1 MLSLFLYRFLFP
13 FLFLFQFHFLFLFLF
28 PFLFRIPDSG
38 FPLFQTPYPRFI
50 TATFEN
56 LYVVAY
62 EMLNLLYILSSL
74 F

>member
-1 MLSLFLYRFLFP
+1 MPVFIKVSLPIPVPVPVKLP
-13 FLFLFQFHFLFLFLF
+13 V
-28 PFLFRIPDSG
+28 PVRIPIPIPHSG

-50 TATFEN
+50 TATLEN